1 MTQNFIFYNRKKVF
15 LSKPPENQ
23 CECGLKMVILVKSAL
38 EHFDRRQKIREK
50 WKIDDDIRINFLIGK
65 NLKNQVSKEVREE
78 ADRHKDLIIGDF
90 IDTYRNYLAY
100 NFFTL

>member
-1 MTQNFIFYNRKKVF
+1 
-15 LSKPPENQ
+15 
-23 CECGLKMVILVKSAL
+23 MVILVKSAL

-50 WKIDDDIRINFLIGK
+50 WKIDEDIRINFLIGK

-100 NFFTL
+100 NWDETWPFDPLSFFSKITRKI